1 MMGTTLRRWRDP
13 RFTRWV
19 TSVVSVAL
27 LVAVS
32 AFLAH
37 QHERG
42 HVATNTE
49 QTCALCLQLTNVGA
63 APAVVSAPDAL
74 PPVQRLLPADTS
86 AEPTLR
92 LAHSYRSRA
101 PPRS

>member
-1 MMGTTLRRWRDP
+1 MVGPSLRRWRNK

-27 LVAVS
+27 LMAVS

-42 HVATNTE
+42 HIASNTD
-49 QTCALCLQLTNVGA
+49 QTCELCLQLTTVGA
-63 APAVVSAPDAL
+63 PAAVSVPHGL
-74 PPVQRLLPADTS
+74 PPVQCLLPADTA